1 MVKRRRFAN
10 IYAQRLSMVSL
21 RCDRQEIVGVL
32 LEDGQKICQGPDGEN
47 IGQEAER
54 DRPKSCDIT
63 LVEEVQEQEEKV
75 NRMKAVKRAAIY
87 VRCSTAEQETEMQE
101 TELREYCEKRG
112 WSCVLYRDKAHSG
125 AKNDRPA
132 LNAMLDD
139 LRKRKLDVVVV
150 WALDRLARSLK
161 RLLTIS
167 EECRFL
173 GVDLVSLRQNID
185 TTLPAGRL
193 TFQILGAVA
202 EFERELLRE
211 RVKAGM
217 AQARRSG
224 KHVGRPA
231 LRKFQPMEIQR
242 MRQLRSEGT
251 SVRKLA
257 ADFGT
262 TQWMAARITAS
273 TSPHV

>member
-1 MVKRRRFAN
+1 
-10 IYAQRLSMVSL
+10 
-21 RCDRQEIVGVL
+21 
-32 LEDGQKICQGPDGEN
+32 
-47 IGQEAER
+47 
-54 DRPKSCDIT
+54 
-63 LVEEVQEQEEKV
+63 
-75 NRMKAVKRAAIY
+75 
-87 VRCSTAEQETEMQE
+87 MQE

-112 WSCVLYRDKAHSG
+112 WNCVLYRDKAQSG

-132 LNAMLDD
+132 LNQMLGD
-139 LRKRKLDVVVV
+139 LRKRKFDVVVV

-161 RLLTIS
+161 QLLSIS
-167 EECRFL
+167 EECRLL

-224 KHVGRPA
+224 KHVGRPSLRRFGLAEIERMKA
-231 LRKFQPMEIQR
+231 LRSQ
-242 MRQLRSEGT
+242 GV

-257 ADFGT
+257 NDFGT
-262 TQWMAARITAS
+262 TQWMAGKITSLRTA
-273 TSPHV
+273 PI

>member
-1 MVKRRRFAN
+1 
-10 IYAQRLSMVSL
+10 
-21 RCDRQEIVGVL
+21 
-32 LEDGQKICQGPDGEN
+32 
-47 IGQEAER
+47 
-54 DRPKSCDIT
+54 
-63 LVEEVQEQEEKV
+63 
-75 NRMKAVKRAAIY
+75 MKTKRAAIY
-87 VRCSTAEQETEMQE
+87 VRVSTSDQDTGLQEV
-101 TELREYCEKRG
+101 ELCQYVESRG
-112 WSCVLYRDKAHSG
+112 WEHVVYRDKAQSG

-132 LNAMLDD
+132 LNQMLSDM
-139 LRKRKLDVVVV
+139 RKRRFAVVVV
-150 WALDRLARSLK
+150 WKLDRLARSL
-161 RLLTIS
+161 RQLLTIG
-167 EECRFL
+167 EECRSL

-217 AQARRSG
+217 AQARRTG

-231 LRKFQPMEIQR
+231 LRKFQTTDIER
-242 MRQLRSEGT
+242 MREFRLKGM

-262 TQWMAARITAS
+262 TQWMVARLTNGSAGTCCAA
-273 TSPHV
+273 